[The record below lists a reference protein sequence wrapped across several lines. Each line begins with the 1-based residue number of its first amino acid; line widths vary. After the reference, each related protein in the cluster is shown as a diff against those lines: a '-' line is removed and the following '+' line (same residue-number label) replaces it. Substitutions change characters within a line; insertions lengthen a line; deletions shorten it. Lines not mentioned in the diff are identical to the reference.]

1 MIDKSSINILI
12 AIVVVIAAATYISYN
27 YIFGNNH
34 LLQFIVIQKP
44 QLSGEFNSENG
55 IKPVAEKDKK
65 YVCGDNKSNSN
76 DFIIE
81 FIIPFPCSQPVGL
94 TVDKDN
100 NIWVAANWIGRFLVF
115 NPSTNTFVKNI
126 SIPNWNPETTFGS
139 MMWDLKFDKNGDLWF
154 TDEKSNSVWR
164 YFVNEDR
171 FERYKSPP
179 PASYPL
185 SLAFD
190 SNGLVWYTNVFGKNL
205 GILNPEEVKNNTT
218 NGIREIDLGNRIHFE
233 TMGPS
238 SMGFSPNDK
247 NKSNSSAEGDVGSNP
262 SNTAVNFADSKKNK
276 DTTDTMLFSTVDFP
290 YGGQIVKFNMKNQ
303 NFTVYDLNRTKSV
316 PISISQDDWGMV
328 WSNDHAS
335 SLFLMLNPQTGQV
348 QQYSTSP
355 ASTRNTTT
363 LPYYNQYSDGK
374 IWFNE
379 HEGNAI
385 GYFDIKNRTLVE
397 YHIPTRNSAWGNTS
411 NPLKFTIDNNGSAWF
426 TEWTE
431 NKLGVI
437 PKEKTEQLPISLS
450 ASKDKMIIDSQSD
463 KGDKINVSIYLHP
476 NKQNSSTI
484 SWTNNRSLNQKI
496 EYKSLLHGPIN
507 ITMYVTSSIAKN
519 GQLWNMTGKF
529 DTDRFTLNGIS
540 SLNFNNPMSTTFEI
554 NPTKN
559 VIPGNYTL
567 TVSAR
572 YNNEI
577 TISKVLDLQI
587 K

>member
-1 MIDKSSINILI
+1 M
-12 AIVVVIAAATYISYN
+12 IAAATYISYN